1 MQQVRRSPLSKLGGG
16 FTSAQRQFGRATE
29 VVVYKY
35 KVGGSLCAVALSRK
49 GLGLLI
55 RYYTDAIN

>member
-1 MQQVRRSPLSKLGGG
+1 MQQVRRSRCRSLGG
-16 FTSAQRQFGRATE
+16 FTSAQRQFERATE

-49 GLGLLI
+49 ELLI
-55 RYYTDAIN
+55 RYYTQVQ